1 MVEEGLFDRFPMRA
15 VYGMH
20 NWPQLPAGTHRDCAR
35 AR

>member
-20 NWPQLPAGTHRDCAR
+20 NWPKLPAGTIATRSGR
-35 AR
+35 